1 MLDRLTFRPTCWRRS
16 CWDNSS
22 IMSAR
27 LVRLP
32 MFYDITKAEASDVVR
47 EIYEF
52 YGVVV
57 PS

>member
-1 MLDRLTFRPTCWRRS
+1 
-16 CWDNSS
+16 
-22 IMSAR
+22 MSAL

-32 MFYDITKAEASDVVR
+32 MIYDIAKAEVSDVAC

-52 YGVVV
+52 YSVLL

>member
-1 MLDRLTFRPTCWRRS
+1 
-16 CWDNSS
+16 
-22 IMSAR
+22 MSAR

-32 MFYDITKAEASDVVR
+32 MFYDMTEAEVSDVVR